1 MLRVEEP
8 LSAAAGQPLRS
19 PVPDPHFGLRAAL
32 ERAAEAD
39 PSSGH
44 PGSPEPGDAE
54 GEPGPAGVVPTHPQP
69 AHAARVL
76 VLNHHRDPL
85 AELVNALRRRGF
97 EVTEA
102 RSLADTQ
109 QLLDRVAPDLA
120 ILNPLVLKRGGVE
133 LELVD
138 RLQRNG
144 VPVPVI
150 LLVDGLRG
158 LDVARRADLPF
169 CDFLLKPPAIDECLH
184 RVDLALRTR
193 EAFARL
199 QARARELEGQVTTDH
214 KTGLLSERYFRQ
226 ALQLEH
232 KRAQRHTMP
241 LSLLLIDVDDF
252 KSINDSTEYAF
263 GDVVLRH
270 VAESL
275 RRNIRETDYAAR
287 FGGDEFVLLLPHT
300 SSAEAVQTAVRIK
313 KRIAET
319 TVQARGY
326 SQRVTISIG
335 IDTFDGRSDTD
346 PAELRARA
354 NKALHQAKR
363 RGKNQVWLYT
373 AGDPEPPPP
382 TKR

>member
-1 MLRVEEP
+1 
-8 LSAAAGQPLRS
+8 
-19 PVPDPHFGLRAAL
+19 
-32 ERAAEAD
+32 
-39 PSSGH
+39 
-44 PGSPEPGDAE
+44 
-54 GEPGPAGVVPTHPQP
+54 
-69 AHAARVL
+69 
-76 VLNHHRDPL
+76 
-85 AELVNALRRRGF
+85 
-97 EVTEA
+97 
-102 RSLADTQ
+102 
-109 QLLDRVAPDLA
+109 
-120 ILNPLVLKRGGVE
+120 
-133 LELVD
+133 
-138 RLQRNG
+138 
-144 VPVPVI
+144 
-150 LLVDGLRG
+150 
-158 LDVARRADLPF
+158 
-169 CDFLLKPPAIDECLH
+169 
-184 RVDLALRTR
+184 
-193 EAFARL
+193 
-199 QARARELEGQVTTDH
+199 
-214 KTGLLSERYFRQ
+214 
-226 ALQLEH
+226 
-232 KRAQRHTMP
+232 MP

-326 SQRVTISIG
+326 AQRVTISIG

>member
-1 MLRVEEP
+1 MRSSVP
-8 LSAAAGQPLRS
+8 NPRFDPSAA
-19 PVPDPHFGLRAAL
+19 FGR
-32 ERAAEAD
+32 EAEFD
-39 PSSGH
+39 PSSGAS
-44 PGSPEPGDAE
+44 GAPEPAP
-54 GEPGPAGVVPTHPQP
+54 GEPPSPGDEATPRPARARTAPL
-69 AHAARVL
+69 HAQASRVL

-85 AELVNALRRRGF
+85 DELVEALRRRGF
-97 EVTEA
+97 EVLEA
-102 RSLADTQ
+102 RSLTDTQ
-109 QLLDRVAPDLA
+109 RLLERAAPDLA

-138 RLQRNG
+138 RLQRDGN
-144 VPVPVI
+144 PVPVI
-150 LLVDGLRG
+150 LLVDGIRG
-158 LDVARRADLPF
+158 LDLARRAETPF
-169 CDFLLKPPAIDECLH
+169 CDFLLKPPSIDECLH

-199 QARARELEGQVTTDH
+199 QAKARDLEGQVTTDH
-214 KTGLLSERYFRQ
+214 KTGLLSDRYFRH
-226 ALQLEH
+226 ALQVEH
-232 KRAQRHTMP
+232 KRAQRHHMP

-252 KSINDSTEYAF
+252 KSINDSTDYAF
-263 GDVVLRH
+263 GDVVLKH
-270 VAESL
+270 VAECL

-326 SQRVTISIG
+326 AQRVTISVG
-335 IDTFDGRSDTD
+335 IDTFDGRSDAD
-346 PAELRARA
+346 PIELRTRA

-373 AGDPEPPPP
+373 AGDPEPPAPA
-382 TKR
+382 KR